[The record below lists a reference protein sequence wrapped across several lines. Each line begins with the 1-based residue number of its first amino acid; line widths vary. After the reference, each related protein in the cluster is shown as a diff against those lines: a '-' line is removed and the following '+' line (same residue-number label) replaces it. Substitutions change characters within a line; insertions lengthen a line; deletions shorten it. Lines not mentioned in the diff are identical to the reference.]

1 MLDLINLVCLMALY
15 KLQLLYMV
23 PEDVKFDQNTL
34 HTVFD
39 LISFLCLSAMYKL
52 LLLYAV
58 LTK

>member
-1 MLDLINLVCLMALY
+1 MALY